1 MAAKNSLPDI
11 IYYHRKQ
18 ANLSRKALADL
29 AGVGKTAIYD
39 LENGKQTARW
49 STIVAVLQ
57 ALNVTIKFTSPLMH
71 NYEKRTGENA
81 RHQRW
86 HS

>member
-1 MAAKNSLPDI
+1 MAVENSLSNV

-39 LENGKQTARW
+39 LENGKQNARW

-57 ALNVTIKFTSPLMH
+57 ALNIAIKFTSPLMH
-71 NYEKRTGENA
+71 DYEKRTGEDA
-81 RHQRW
+81 CC
-86 HS
+86 